1 MSLVSYLGKQIL
13 GVLACY
19 KAGGTV
25 IHICCVYPQHDNRL
39 RLFFPRGH
47 NLQPGELA
55 TLHLDNRSGV
65 DEFDANIRVYRASY
79 KGSVEAS
86 DGDWAILTPRE
97 CKLIHSMHVV
107 EDITAEG
114 YRFPDDPRPL
124 QAVPPSPLQQLP
136 ALADRDHPN
145 KVGILVT
152 QAPEQPHTTVLA
164 FLSSSDDDIFLIT
177 FPETFK
183 SQQLKRHP
191 RCHFVM
197 DERASYTFERAIEW
211 NYTIIEG
218 DAYRIANGSTLFE
231 EVRQAFIDKNP
242 WEQPFFIHDNLEM
255 YHIQRRRL
263 LCPGTV

>member
-25 IHICCVYPQHDNRL
+25 IHICGVYPQHDNRL

-47 NLQPGELA
+47 SLQPGELA

-65 DEFDANIRVYRASY
+65 DEYDADLRIYRASY
-79 KGSVEAS
+79 KGVVEAS
-86 DGDWAILTPRE
+86 DGDWAILAPRE
-97 CKLIHSMHVV
+97 CKLMHGMRVI
-107 EDITAEG
+107 EDITADG

-136 ALADRDHPN
+136 AIAGRDHPN

-164 FLSSSDDDIFLIT
+164 F
-177 FPETFK
+177 K
-183 SQQLKRHP
+183 SQQLKRNP

-218 DAYRIANGSTLFE
+218 DAHRIANGSALFE
-231 EVRQAFIDKNP
+231 DVRQAFIDKNP
-242 WEQPFFIHDNLEM
+242 WELPFFIREDLEM

-263 LCPGTV
+263 LCPGAV